1 MSKLFKI
8 ILICLLTFF
17 VAETSYAQKKSKGE
31 NYHENQT
38 PFGKKRKEKRNQSKA
53 LSKRGGGGLFKKKF
67 SAGNADAFASNSVR
81 GKRGFFSRLFSGGGS
96 SSKNASLRK
105 TRPGKTQNK
114 EQSQLFKRNR
124 TKTKNNNSGFLHR
137 QNKDRSA
144 KRKRG
149 NAVFSKKKR

>member
-8 ILICLLTFF
+8 FLISFLTFF
-17 VAETSYAQKKSKGE
+17 VTETSFAQKKKGE

-38 PFGKKRKEKRNQSKA
+38 PFGKKHREKKNQSKA
-53 LSKRGGGGLFKKKF
+53 LSKRGGLFKKKY
-67 SAGNADAFASNSVR
+67 SAGNADAFAGNSVR
-81 GKRGFFSRLFSGGGS
+81 GRKGFLSKIFSGGSS

-114 EQSQLFKRNR
+114 EQSKLFKRNR

-149 NAVFSKKKR
+149 NSVFSKKKR

>member
-1 MSKLFKI
+1 MGKLFKI
-8 ILICLLTFF
+8 FLISFLTFF
-17 VAETSYAQKKSKGE
+17 VVENSFAQRKGKGE
-31 NYHENQT
+31 NYHENQN
-38 PFGKKRKEKRNQSKA
+38 PFGKKSKEKKNQSKA
-53 LSKRGGGGLFKKKF
+53 LSKRGGLFKKKY
-67 SAGNADAFASNSVR
+67 SAGNADAFAGNSVR
-81 GKRGFFSRLFSGGGS
+81 GRKGFLSKIFNGGGS

-124 TKTKNNNSGFLHR
+124 TKTKKNNSGFLHH
-137 QNKDRSA
+137 QNKERSS